1 MQKDIRQSNGVCF
14 RINPSDHTSSII
26 KSDQARGDIFIP
38 AYIIYDDEKY
48 KITTIES
55 DAFQYTKIDSLK
67 FAEDSEITTF
77 GNLIFNSSSVKKIQI
92 PGKVKYLDELWC
104 GAVADLID
112 IEISPKNPN
121 FSYIENKYFVGK
133 SQEKSDTFDV
143 LLYARFDI
151 KEAVIPPQIKFIK
164 TYSFYNHREMT
175 SLIFPKNSQLKS
187 IEGNSL
193 AFASISKLVL
203 PASLETIENSVF
215 EYIQNLSEIE
225 VSPDNQKFKS
235 IDKKYLLM
243 KCDVKNKNFDVLFF
257 CVRNIE
263 NAKIPSYIKIINN
276 FAFKSCTKMKSLE
289 FDEHSSLEIIQYAAF
304 LESDGFVNVVLP
316 PQVKTLKMFAFT
328 SNRSL
333 ESLTFLSDSVEIDG
347 FCFSYCH
354 KLALLSFPNATKV
367 TFLNNSMANISP
379 SMIIMIRKDAAID
392 GPHYSL
398 IKDKI
403 KFFDDEKSVKKV
415 DIKKVNDDEKSI
427 KKVDIKKMNDDEKSI
442 KKVDNKK
449 MNDDEKSIKKV
460 DIKKMN
466 DDEKSIKKVDNKKM
480 NDDEKSINKIDIKK
494 LDDDEK
500 SVEKVRAKNFDER
513 KDKIYMDRI
522 RYLESRL
529 SKYEDVIPFDPN
541 AMSTEKHEK
550 NDDESDIIEDEEE
563 ERFHKHKDKFLF
575 FGEGEESHQ
584 KVICKIGEGATSIAY
599 KVVDERTKEVMC
611 KKVFKVD
618 TKRTTI
624 KDLQNIMKEYEI
636 LTQIHHPCIC
646 ECIAM
651 NPSEKV
657 ETITKED
664 DIKYEDEEEE
674 EEKHE
679 EVAITTFAI
688 YLKYHPFN
696 LRECLDQ
703 SFMTNTL
710 KVKIAVEIAFAM
722 SYIHQKGMIHRDL
735 KLENVM
741 LNYIFE
747 AQLIDFGFAHV
758 CNLSQSG
765 ESLTTG
771 VGTLAYMSPEMLN
784 EEKYDCKTDVYS
796 FGVLLFVL
804 FTKHFPK
811 QNHKDKLTNQKI
823 RFPRPSSS
831 ISSFCI
837 EIIKKC
843 MTFEP
848 SKRPS
853 FDDILNDMFSHSFLL
868 ADEIDTKIV
877 KSRYQLLNRFRS
889 LNK

>member
-449 MNDDEKSIKKV
+449 MNDDEKSI
-460 DIKKMN
+460 
-466 DDEKSIKKVDNKKM
+466 
-480 NDDEKSINKIDIKK
+480 NKIDIKK

>member
-1 MQKDIRQSNGVCF
+1 
-14 RINPSDHTSSII
+14 
-26 KSDQARGDIFIP
+26 
-38 AYIIYDDEKY
+38 
-48 KITTIES
+48 
-55 DAFQYTKIDSLK
+55 
-67 FAEDSEITTF
+67 
-77 GNLIFNSSSVKKIQI
+77 
-92 PGKVKYLDELWC
+92 
-104 GAVADLID
+104 
-112 IEISPKNPN
+112 
-121 FSYIENKYFVGK
+121 
-133 SQEKSDTFDV
+133 
-143 LLYARFDI
+143 
-151 KEAVIPPQIKFIK
+151 
-164 TYSFYNHREMT
+164 
-175 SLIFPKNSQLKS
+175 
-187 IEGNSL
+187 
-193 AFASISKLVL
+193 
-203 PASLETIENSVF
+203 
-215 EYIQNLSEIE
+215 
-225 VSPDNQKFKS
+225 
-235 IDKKYLLM
+235 
-243 KCDVKNKNFDVLFF
+243 
-257 CVRNIE
+257 
-263 NAKIPSYIKIINN
+263 
-276 FAFKSCTKMKSLE
+276 
-289 FDEHSSLEIIQYAAF
+289 
-304 LESDGFVNVVLP
+304 
-316 PQVKTLKMFAFT
+316 
-328 SNRSL
+328 
-333 ESLTFLSDSVEIDG
+333 
-347 FCFSYCH
+347 
-354 KLALLSFPNATKV
+354 
-367 TFLNNSMANISP
+367 
-379 SMIIMIRKDAAID
+379 
-392 GPHYSL
+392 
-398 IKDKI
+398 
-403 KFFDDEKSVKKV
+403 
-415 DIKKVNDDEKSI
+415 
-427 KKVDIKKMNDDEKSI
+427 
-442 KKVDNKK
+442 

-466 DDEKSIKKVDNKKM
+466 DDEKSIKKVDIKKM
-480 NDDEKSINKIDIKK
+480 NNDAKSIKKVDIKKLDDDEKSINKIDIKK

-550 NDDESDIIEDEEE
+550 NDDESDIIEDDEE

-664 DIKYEDEEEE
+664 DIKFEDEEEE